1 MATGQNQPLPWPEFT
16 RLYMYRVGQKN
27 RTIFERW

>member
-1 MATGQNQPLPWPEFT
+1 MTSTGWAK
-16 RLYMYRVGQKN
+16 KN